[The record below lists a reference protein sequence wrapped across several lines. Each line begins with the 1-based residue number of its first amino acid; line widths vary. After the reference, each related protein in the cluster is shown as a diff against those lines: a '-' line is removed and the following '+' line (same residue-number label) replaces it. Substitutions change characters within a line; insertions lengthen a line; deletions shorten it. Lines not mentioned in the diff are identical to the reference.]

1 MKIRNNIKPSL
12 PPIPGGTYLAIC
24 VYSIGI
30 GEQLCEYEGKSKNY
44 YNQVMLGFE
53 ICGQTIEIDGKQEP
67 RVLGKTF
74 NATKG
79 KKSGLRKFIGAWEA
93 KELSDDEYLDKDTN
107 DYVGRPALLTVV
119 LNETGEYSNIDSVA
133 PLPAGIPIDVP
144 QPLSKLIRFDT
155 DDWNQAAF
163 DALPEWAQERIKK
176 STQYQKEHVAVETV
190 AVQGVQQAQAAVQM
204 PQNIPGVNYQTILQQ
219 LATQQAQAIQEQQ
232 SAQNVPL
239 NNSSGGVCP
248 I

>member
-1 MKIRNNIKPSL
+1 MKIRNNVKPTL

-53 ICGQTIEIDGKQEP
+53 ICGQTVEIDGKQEP

-74 NATKG
+74 NAVKG

-107 DYVGRPALLTVV
+107 DYVGKAALLTVV
-119 LNETGEYSNIDSVA
+119 LNETGEYSNIDGIA
-133 PLPAGIPIDVP
+133 PLPVGLPIEVP
-144 QPLSKLIRFDT
+144 QPLSKLIRFDMDEWDQT
-155 DDWNQAAF
+155 AF
-163 DALPEWAQERIKK
+163 EALPEWAQERVKK
-176 STQYQKEHVAVETV
+176 STQYQKEHAPIETV
-190 AVQGVQQAQAAVQM
+190 AVQQVQPGVQI
-204 PQNIPGVNYQTILQQ
+204 PQNIQGINFQAVMQQTAAQ
-219 LATQQAQAIQEQQ
+219 TQAAPVQQ
-232 SAQNVPL
+232 SLQTVTI
-239 NNSSGGVCP
+239 NNTGGGECP

>member
-1 MKIRNNIKPSL
+1 MKIRNNVKPSL

-53 ICGQTIEIDGKQEP
+53 ICGQTVEIDGKSEP
-67 RVLGKTF
+67 RVLSKTF

-107 DYVGRPALLTVV
+107 DYVGKPALLTVV

-133 PLPAGIPIDVP
+133 PLPAGIPLDVP
-144 QPLSKLIRFDT
+144 QPLSKLICFDA
-155 DDWNQAAF
+155 DEWNQAAF
-163 DALPEWAQERIKK
+163 DALPDWAKERIKK
-176 STQYQKEHVAVETV
+176 STQYQKEHLPAETV
-190 AVQGVQQAQAAVQM
+190 AVQPQPQTGFQM
-204 PQNIPGVNYQTILQQ
+204 PQNIQGINFQAVMQQ
-219 LATQQAQAIQEQQ
+219 PAYTQPQAVAPDVGKVI
-232 SAQNVPL
+232 PF
-239 NNSSGGVCP
+239 
-248 I
+248 

>member
-1 MKIRNNIKPSL
+1 MKIRNNVKPTL

-93 KELSDDEYLDKDTN
+93 KELTDDEYLDKDTN
-107 DYVGRPALLTVV
+107 DYVGKAALLTIV
-119 LNETGEYSNIDSVA
+119 LNETGEYSNIDGVA
-133 PLPAGIPIDVP
+133 PLPVGMPISVP
-144 QPLSKLIRFDT
+144 QPLSKLIRFDV
-155 DDWNQAAF
+155 DNWDNAAF
-163 DALPEWAQERIKK
+163 EELPDWAKERIKK
-176 STQYQKEHVAVETV
+176 STQYQKEHLPVETV
-190 AVQGVQQAQAAVQM
+190 AVLGVQQEQ
-204 PQNIPGVNYQTILQQ
+204 PGSPIPKNNTGIDFYAMMQKLG
-219 LATQQAQAIQEQQ
+219 TQQ
-232 SAQNVPL
+232 SVQNVQ
-239 NNSSGGVCP
+239 NNPTGGGECP

>member
-1 MKIRNNIKPSL
+1 MKIRNNVKPTL

-74 NATKG
+74 NAVKG

-93 KELSDDEYLDKDTN
+93 KELSDDEYLDKDTD
-107 DYVGRPALLTVV
+107 DYVGKAALLTVV
-119 LNETGEYSNIDSVA
+119 LNETGEYSNIDGIA
-133 PLPAGIPIDVP
+133 PLPVGLPIDVP
-144 QPLSKLIRFDT
+144 QPLSKLIRFNVDNW
-155 DDWNQAAF
+155 DQAAF
-163 DALPEWAQERIKK
+163 EALPEWAQERIKK

-190 AVQGVQQAQAAVQM
+190 AVQQAQPGVQTQNVQG
-204 PQNIPGVNYQTILQQ
+204 INYQAIMQQ
-219 LATQQAQAIQEQQ
+219 VQTQTAPVQQ
-232 SAQNVPL
+232 FTQNVPI
-239 NNSSGGVCP
+239 NNAGGGECP

>member
-1 MKIRNNIKPSL
+1 MKIRNNVKPTL

-53 ICGQTIEIDGKQEP
+53 ICGQTVEIDGKQEP

-107 DYVGRPALLTVV
+107 DYVGRAALLTVV
-119 LNETGEYSNIDSVA
+119 LNETGEYSNIDGVA
-133 PLPAGIPIDVP
+133 PLPVGLPIDVP

-155 DDWNQAAF
+155 DNWDDASF
-163 DALPEWAQERIKK
+163 EALPDWAKERIKK
-176 STQYQKEHVAVETV
+176 STQYQKEHLPVETV
-190 AVQGVQQAQAAVQM
+190 AVQGAHQVQAAIQM
-204 PQNIPGVNYQTILQQ
+204 PQNIPGINFQAVMQQ
-219 LATQQAQAIQEQQ
+219 MAAQQ
-232 SAQNVPL
+232 SVQNVQS
-239 NNSSGGVCP
+239 NSTGGGECP

>member
-1 MKIRNNIKPSL
+1 MKIRNNVKPSL

-53 ICGQTIEIDGKQEP
+53 ICGHTIEIDGKAEP

-107 DYVGRPALLTVV
+107 DYVGKPALLAVV
-119 LNETGEYSNIDSVA
+119 LSEDKEYSNIDSVA

-144 QPLSKLIRFDT
+144 QPLSKLIRFDV
-155 DDWNQAAF
+155 DEWDQAAF
-163 DALPEWAQERIKK
+163 EALPEWAQERIKK
-176 STQYQKEHVAVETV
+176 STQYQKEHLPQETV
-190 AVQGVQQAQAAVQM
+190 AVQPPQQTQTGFQM
-204 PQNIPGVNYQTILQQ
+204 PANIPGFNFQ
-219 LATQQAQAIQEQQ
+219 AAMQQAAYVQPQPTVAPDAGKVI
-232 SAQNVPL
+232 PF
-239 NNSSGGVCP
+239 
-248 I
+248 

>member
-1 MKIRNNIKPSL
+1 MRIRNNVKPSL

-53 ICGQTIEIDGKQEP
+53 ICGHAVEIDGRKEP
-67 RVLGKTF
+67 RVLSKTF

-107 DYVGRPALLTVV
+107 DYVGKPALLTVV

-144 QPLSKLIRFDT
+144 LPLSKLIRFDT

-163 DALPEWAQERIKK
+163 EALPEWAQERIKK
-176 STQYQKEHVAVETV
+176 STQYQREHLPVETV
-190 AVQGVQQAQAAVQM
+190 AVQQPQGGFQM
-204 PQNIPGVNYQTILQQ
+204 PANVAGVNFRAAMQQTAGQTVQ
-219 LATQQAQAIQEQQ
+219 PPVAG
-232 SAQNVPL
+232 
-239 NNSSGGVCP
+239 NNRGGLP
-248 I
+248 F

>member
-1 MKIRNNIKPSL
+1 MKIRNNVKPTL

-107 DYVGRPALLTVV
+107 DYVGRAALLTVV
-119 LNETGEYSNIDSVA
+119 LNETGEYSNIDGVA
-133 PLPAGIPIDVP
+133 PLPVGLPIDVP

-155 DDWNQAAF
+155 DNWDDAGFN
-163 DALPEWAQERIKK
+163 ALPEWAQEKIKK
-176 STQYQKEHVAVETV
+176 STQYQKEHLPVETV
-190 AVQGVQQAQAAVQM
+190 AVQGVQQAPAAVQM
-204 PQNIPGVNYQTILQQ
+204 PQNIPGVNYQAIMQQ
-219 LATQQAQAIQEQQ
+219 MAAQAQTAQVQQ
-232 SAQNVPL
+232 FTQNIPT
-239 NNSSGGVCP
+239 NNAGGGECP

>member
-1 MKIRNNIKPSL
+1 MKIRNNVKPTV

-53 ICGQTIEIDGKQEP
+53 ICGHTIEIDGKQEP

-107 DYVGRPALLTVV
+107 DYVGKAALLTVV
-119 LNETGEYSNIDSVA
+119 LNETGEYSNIDGVA
-133 PLPAGIPIDVP
+133 PLPVGLPIDVP
-144 QPLSKLIRFDT
+144 QPLSKLIRFDV
-155 DDWNQAAF
+155 DEWDQAAF
-163 DALPEWAQERIKK
+163 EALPEWAQERIKK

-190 AVQGVQQAQAAVQM
+190 AVQGVQQAQPVGQM
-204 PQNIPGVNYQTILQQ
+204 PQNIQGINFQSVMQQMAAQTQTTQVQQ
-219 LATQQAQAIQEQQ
+219 FTQDI
-232 SAQNVPL
+232 PI
-239 NNSSGGVCP
+239 NNAGGGECP

>member
-1 MKIRNNIKPSL
+1 MKIRNNVKPTL

-53 ICGQTIEIDGKQEP
+53 ICGHTIEIDGKKEP

-107 DYVGRPALLTVV
+107 DYVGKAALLTVV
-119 LNETGEYSNIDSVA
+119 LNETGEYSNIDGVA
-133 PLPAGIPIDVP
+133 PLPVGLPIDVP
-144 QPLSKLIRFDT
+144 QPLSPLIRFDADEW
-155 DDWNQAAF
+155 DDARF
-163 DALPEWAQERIKK
+163 EALPDWAKEKIKK
-176 STQYQKEHVAVETV
+176 STQYQKMHAPVETV
-190 AVQGVQQAQAAVQM
+190 AVQGVQQGTAAVQM
-204 PQNIPGVNYQTILQQ
+204 PQNIPGINFQAVMQQMAAQTQAAPVQQ
-219 LATQQAQAIQEQQ
+219 FT
-232 SAQNVPL
+232 QNVPL
-239 NNSSGGVCP
+239 NNAGGGECP

>member
-1 MKIRNNIKPSL
+1 MKIRNNVKPTL

-107 DYVGRPALLTVV
+107 DYVGRAALLTVV
-119 LNETGEYSNIDSVA
+119 LNETGEYSNIDGVA
-133 PLPAGIPIDVP
+133 PLPVGLPIDVP

-155 DDWNQAAF
+155 DNWDDAGFN
-163 DALPEWAQERIKK
+163 ALPEWAQEKIKK
-176 STQYQKEHVAVETV
+176 STQYQKEHLPVETV
-190 AVQGVQQAQAAVQM
+190 AVQGVQQAPAAVQM
-204 PQNIPGVNYQTILQQ
+204 PQNIPGVNYQAIMQQ
-219 LATQQAQAIQEQQ
+219 MAAQAQAAQVQQ
-232 SAQNVPL
+232 FTQNIPT
-239 NNSSGGVCP
+239 NNAGGGECP

>member
-1 MKIRNNIKPSL
+1 MKIRNNVKPTL

-30 GEQLCEYEGKSKNY
+30 GEQLCEYEGKSKDY

-53 ICGQTIEIDGKQEP
+53 ICGHTIEIDGKQEP

-74 NATKG
+74 NAVKG

-119 LNETGEYSNIDSVA
+119 LNETGEYSNIDGIA
-133 PLPAGIPIDVP
+133 PLPVGLPIDVP
-144 QPLSKLIRFDT
+144 QPLSKLIRFGVDEW
-155 DDWNQAAF
+155 DDAGF
-163 DALPEWAQERIKK
+163 EALPEWAKEKIKK
-176 STQYQKEHVAVETV
+176 STQYQKEHAPVETV
-190 AVQGVQQAQAAVQM
+190 AVQQAR
-204 PQNIPGVNYQTILQQ
+204 PGVNFQTIMQQ
-219 LATQQAQAIQEQQ
+219 MAAQTQAAPAQQFAHGVTI
-232 SAQNVPL
+232 
-239 NNSSGGVCP
+239 NNAGGGECP